1 MKDKKFLLAVA
12 VLGSPILARA
22 YPTNPGKACA
32 HVPPSVIA
40 AINAVLSSLGLPTVC

>member
-1 MKDKKFLLAVA
+1 MKPKMLLLAVV
-12 VLGSPILARA
+12 VLGSPMLARA
-22 YPTNPGKACA
+22 YPTNPGAACA